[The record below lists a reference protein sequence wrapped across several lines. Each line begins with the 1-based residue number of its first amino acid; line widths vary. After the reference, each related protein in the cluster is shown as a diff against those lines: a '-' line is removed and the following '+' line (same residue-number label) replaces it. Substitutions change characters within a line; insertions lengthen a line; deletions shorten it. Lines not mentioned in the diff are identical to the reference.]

1 MLLLL
6 FYCILN
12 IRGKQIFIT
21 EPQGCQVYK
30 TKPAQLLIKT
40 RPKKMPN
47 HIFSLSFDSKRLN
60 ARIHKMS

>member
-6 FYCILN
+6 FYLLHFEHK
-12 IRGKQIFIT
+12 GEKIFIT
-21 EPQGCQVYK
+21 ESQGCQVYK
-30 TKPAQLLIKT
+30 TKPAQST

-47 HIFSLSFDSKRLN
+47 HIFSLSFDPKRLN